1 MNELHDPVEKGDLD
15 DAITTI
21 MVHSQDQGRQL
32 LSGLLTTAI
41 ILIVAFLLGN
51 VWGVL
56 IVLVIMRIL
65 QVFHPGKKAAAAV
78 KRKHLSR
85 NR

>member
-1 MNELHDPVEKGDLD
+1 MNEPHNPVEKGDLD

-21 MVHSQDQGRQL
+21 MVHSQDQGRQFL
-32 LSGLLTTAI
+32 NGFLTTAI
-41 ILIVAFLLGN
+41 IGIVAFLLGD

-56 IVLVIMRIL
+56 IVLVVMRIL
-65 QVFHPGKKAAAAV
+65 QMFHPGKKIAAAV
-78 KRKHLSR
+78 KKHHLSG